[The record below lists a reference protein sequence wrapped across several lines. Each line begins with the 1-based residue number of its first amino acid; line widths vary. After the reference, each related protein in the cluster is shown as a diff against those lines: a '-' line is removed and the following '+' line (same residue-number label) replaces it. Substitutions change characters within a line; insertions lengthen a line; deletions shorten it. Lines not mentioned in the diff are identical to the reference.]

1 MLKKSWEII
10 KKILKSN
17 KYTHLFCKVLKC
29 IKNNGIKYTI
39 QKVKLKLNTVSD
51 YDKCIKKIK
60 LTDKERRIQCNTK
73 FEKTVK
79 FSIVVP
85 LFNTPKNF
93 LCEMIESC
101 INQTYSNWELC
112 LADGSD
118 ENHRYVGDIVRNYA
132 KSDKRIIYK
141 VLERNEGISENTN
154 ECIKMATGQY
164 IGLFDH
170 DDLLHPSA
178 LFEYM
183 KVICEKNAD
192 FIYCDELTF
201 EESLKKILV
210 VHFKPNFAID
220 NLRANNYI
228 CHFTVFKKELLNKVG
243 MFRKEYDGSQDHD
256 MILRLTEKA
265 EKVVHIPKLLY
276 FWRSHPQS
284 VSANI
289 NSKSYAIDAG
299 KNAVLDH
306 LKRNGIN
313 ATIGSSIACPTIYRF
328 KYEIKNKPLV
338 SIIIPNKDNIKLLS
352 KCLKSIL
359 EKSIYKNIEII
370 VVENN
375 SQDKET
381 FEYYQSLR
389 EFKQIKVI
397 VYKAGGRFNYSAIN
411 NYAVK
416 YAKGEHLIFLNN
428 DIEIINEDWIEEMLM
443 YSQREDVGAVGA
455 KLYYPD
461 NTIQHAGI
469 GIGILEIAGH
479 YFRHFTDNTPGYMG
493 RLHYAQN
500 VSAVTAACLMVK
512 KEIFDEVEGF
522 DEKFEVAFNDVDLC
536 LKIREAGHLNV
547 WTPYAR
553 AYHYESVSRG
563 YEDTPEKQE
572 RFRNEIDSFKT
583 KWKKELEIGDPY
595 YNSNLTL
602 ESEDFSFR

>member
-1 MLKKSWEII
+1 MEMI

-17 KYTHLFCKVLKC
+17 RHTHLFCKGLKC

-39 QKVKLKLNTVSD
+39 QKVKVKLNTVSD
-51 YDKCIKKIK
+51 YDKCIKKIT
-60 LTDKERRIQCNTK
+60 LTDKQRKLQCNTK
-73 FEKTVK
+73 FEKEIK

-85 LFNTPKNF
+85 LYNTPEDF
-93 LCEMIESC
+93 LTEMIESC

-118 ENHRYVGDIVRNYA
+118 DKHIYVGDIVRKYA
-132 KSDKRIIYK
+132 KNDKRIIYK
-141 VLERNEGISENTN
+141 VLDKNLGISENTN
-154 ECIKMATGQY
+154 ECINMATGQY

-183 KVICEKNAD
+183 KVICKEDAD

-201 EESLKKILV
+201 EESLQKILV
-210 VHFKPNFAID
+210 VHYKPDFAID

-228 CHFTVFKKELLNKVG
+228 CHFTVFKKELLNDVG

-265 EKVVHIPKLLY
+265 EKIIHIPKLLY

-284 VSANI
+284 VSADI

-299 KNAVLDH
+299 KSAVLDH
-306 LKRNGIN
+306 LKRNGMN

-328 KYEIKNKPLV
+328 KYEITNEPLI
-338 SIIIPNKDNIKLLS
+338 SIIIPNKDNVKLLS

-359 EKSIYKNIEII
+359 EKSTYKNIEII

-375 SQDKET
+375 SEDKKTFDYYET
-381 FEYYQSLR
+381 LKNYN
-389 EFKQIKVI
+389 KIKVI
-397 VYKAGGRFNYSAIN
+397 KYKTDGKFNYSAIN

-416 YAKGEHLIFLNN
+416 QSNGEHLIFLNN

-443 YSQREDVGAVGA
+443 YSQRSDVGCVGA
-455 KLYYPD
+455 KLYYD
-461 NTIQHAGI
+461 NNTIQHAGI

-479 YFRHFTDNTPGYMG
+479 YFRNFPDDVPGYMG

-500 VSAVTAACLMVK
+500 VSAVTAACLMIK
-512 KEIFDEVEGF
+512 KNIFEDVNGF
-522 DEKFEVAFNDVDLC
+522 DEKFEVAFNDIDLC
-536 LKIREAGHLNV
+536 LKVRKLRYLNV

-572 RFRNEIDSFKT
+572 RFTGEINRFKE
-583 KWKKELEIGDPY
+583 KWISELEIGDPY
-595 YNSNLTL
+595 YNVNLTL
-602 ESEDFSFR
+602 NKEDFSLR

>member
-1 MLKKSWEII
+1 MVKQFWEWT
-10 KKILKSN
+10 KRILKSN
-17 KYTHLFCKVLKC
+17 KFTHLFCKGLKC
-29 IKNNGIKYTI
+29 IKSNGIKYTI
-39 QKVKLKLNTVSD
+39 QKLKLKLNTISD

-60 LTDKERRIQCNTK
+60 LTNKERMIQCNTK
-73 FEKTVK
+73 FNKNVK
-79 FSIVVP
+79 FSVVVP
-85 LFNTPKNF
+85 LFNTPKDF

-118 ENHRYVGDIVRNYA
+118 ENHRYVRDIVRNYC

-201 EESLKKILV
+201 EENLKKILV
-210 VHFKPNFAID
+210 VHFKPDFAID

-228 CHFTVFKKELLNKVG
+228 CHFTVFKKELLDRVG
-243 MFRKEYDGSQDHD
+243 MFRREYDGSQDHD

-265 EKVVHIPKLLY
+265 EKIVHIPKLLY

-284 VSANI
+284 VSADI

-306 LKRNGIN
+306 LKRQGLN
-313 ATIGSSIACPTIYRF
+313 ATIGSSIACQTIYRF
-328 KYEIKNKPLV
+328 KYEIENKPLI
-338 SIIIPNKDNIKLLS
+338 SIIIPNKDNIGLLS

-359 EKSIYKNIEII
+359 EKSTYKNIEII

-375 SQDKET
+375 SEDKKT
-381 FEYYQSLR
+381 FEYYDSLK
-389 EFKQIKVI
+389 EYKQIKVI
-397 VYKAGGRFNYSAIN
+397 IYKADGKFNYSAIN

-416 YAKGEHLIFLNN
+416 YANGQHLIFLNN

-479 YFRHFTDNTPGYMG
+479 YFRHFPDNIPGYMG

-500 VSAVTAACLMVK
+500 VSAVTAACLMIK
-512 KEIFDEVEGF
+512 KEIFDKVNGF
-522 DEKFEVAFNDVDLC
+522 DKKFEVAFNDIDLC
-536 LKIREAGHLNV
+536 LRIRQAGYLNV
-547 WTPYAR
+547 WTPYAK

-602 ESEDFSFR
+602 EREDFSFR